1 MLTILLNVKMSVKLL
16 IKLIE
21 LMYEGTV
28 QKGMCMK
35 MSVFYAKLY
44 HFRLGSKLV

>member
-21 LMYEGTV
+21 LMYEETV
-28 QKGMCMK
+28 QKGIYRK
-35 MSVFYAKLY
+35 MSVF
-44 HFRLGSKLV
+44 